1 MIGVT
6 QFEAISLGKHYQ
18 SSWLFRNISFQLT
31 NNQSIAILGKNGAG
45 KSTLLQ
51 VIYGLVMQNEGMVK
65 INLNEEFK
73 PNDVFSFASPYQL
86 LPDDF
91 SVAELFNYQKSI
103 NKTTLNWQEFTE
115 LLAIQ
120 KQYLNNPIKTFSS
133 GMLQRLKNA
142 LAFCSPNPILILDEP
157 LSNLDAAGE
166 VWYKNCLDIYR
177 KDKLLI
183 LAGNNPKEIEL
194 AETIINL
201 NVK

>member
-1 MIGVT
+1 MISVT
-6 QFEAISLGKHYQ
+6 KIEAINLGKHYQ

-51 VIYGLVMQNEGMVK
+51 IIYGLVMQNEGFVK
-65 INLNEEFK
+65 INSKEEFK
-73 PNDVFSFASPYQL
+73 ASDVFSFASPYQL

-91 SVAELFNYQKSI
+91 SVSELYNYQKSI
-103 NKTTLNWQEFTE
+103 NKVALSWHEFKD

-120 KQYLNNPIKTFSS
+120 NQYLNNPIKTFSS
-133 GMLQRLKNA
+133 GMLQRLKNT

-166 VWYKNCLDIYR
+166 VWYKNCLDKYR

-194 AETIINL
+194 AETTINL
-201 NVK
+201 NIK